1 MVTTYLKIVGKIKG
15 QRNTYTKPIQTGAEG
30 AACQNE
36 TVQFGITLNVATHNI
51 LKENYGI

>member
-36 TVQFGITLNVATHNI
+36 TVQFGIALNIATHNI